1 MKLFVYKT
9 LFVFVCIFL
18 LFQFT
23 VGYQLKKFQGRLEQ
37 FKSKENIENV
47 KNKLRE
53 EMKNAVKKENYL
65 NEEDAKLINQFI
77 NKIRQ
82 ELSK

>member
-1 MKLFVYKT
+1 MKIFVYKA

-23 VGYQLKKFQGRLEQ
+23 VGYQLKQLQSRLEQ
-37 FKSKENIENV
+37 FNSKENIENV
-47 KNKLRE
+47 KNKLRK
-53 EMKNAVKKENYL
+53 EMKNAVEKENYL

-77 NKIRQ
+77 NKMRQ

>member
-1 MKLFVYKT
+1 
-9 LFVFVCIFL
+9 VFVCIFL

>member
-1 MKLFVYKT
+1 MKIFVYKA

-23 VGYQLKKFQGRLEQ
+23 VGYQLKQLQSRLEQ

-47 KNKLRE
+47 KNKLRK
-53 EMKNAVKKENYL
+53 EMKNAVEKENYL